1 MEIIRKILL
10 AQSIFPIGYFDDEVV
25 FTFGDSEMGEK
36 KVKLS
41 LVNSYP
47 LENLVNK
54 HITIYE
60 ILAQQGIE
68 KIENLR
74 NVENKFY
81 YRYTFLNDATYSEL
95 KYLIIF
101 GFSEYRDCYN
111 CQIFG
116 VLKIKF
122 QWYLTR

>member
-1 MEIIRKILL
+1 M
-10 AQSIFPIGYFDDEVV
+10 SYFDDEVV
-25 FTFGDSEMGEK
+25 FTFCDGKMGEK
-36 KVKLS
+36 KIKLS
-41 LVNSYP
+41 VTNSRP
-47 LENLVNK
+47 LEDLVNK
-54 HITIYE
+54 YIINYE
-60 ILAQQGIE
+60 ILAQQGVE
-68 KIENLR
+68 KMENLK

-101 GFSEYRDCYN
+101 GFSEYRDCYT

-122 QWYLTR
+122 

>member
-1 MEIIRKILL
+1 MEIIQKILL
-10 AQSIFPIGYFDDEVV
+10 AQSVFPVSYFDDEVL
-25 FTFGDSEMGEK
+25 FSFLDSEQGEK
-36 KVKLS
+36 KIKLS
-41 LVNSYP
+41 LTDSRP
-47 LENLVNK
+47 LEDLVNNL
-54 HITIYE
+54 IISYE

-68 KIENLR
+68 KIEKLR

-122 QWYLTR
+122 